1 MSEEVVVAEMPR
13 ASVTPGGEL
22 AEMELKNS
30 DGSRQ
35 VIRFSPTTMLTFV
48 NRVFELFLNERMQ
61 KDAAAGH
68 AEINALPVTTTL
80 AQAAVGGR
88 AVIVGLRLQNGL
100 PVSFSIQPA
109 EAEEFERQLGKAI
122 KKGRQESLKGRH

>member
-1 MSEEVVVAEMPR
+1 MSDEVVVAEMPR

-22 AEMELKNS
+22 TEMELKNS

-35 VIRFSPTTMLTFV
+35 VTS
-48 NRVFELFLNERMQ
+48 
-61 KDAAAGH
+61 
-68 AEINALPVTTTL
+68 
-80 AQAAVGGR
+80 AVGGR
-88 AVIVGLRLQNGL
+88 AVIVGMRLQNGL

-122 KKGRQESLKGRH
+122 KKARQESLKGRH